1 MSKRPSTFKKTDIR
15 RGVEALKSAGLKVVR
30 VVIEGGKLT
39 LVTAQ
44 GDTGETTTSNEWDG
58 AVK

>member
-1 MSKRPSTFKKTDIR
+1 MAKGPSTFKKTDIR
-15 RGVEALKSAGLKVVR
+15 RGVEALKSAGLKVSR

-44 GDTGETTTSNEWDG
+44 GDTGETTTAPNPWDAEG
-58 AVK
+58 